1 SSTVD
6 NNGRFELKHVAAGR
20 VELRFQ
26 GANVDARLQIG
37 DVADQQTI
45 VITVRVSGSTA
56 TLENGNNQGPNPAPA
71 PPGTTPVEVEGTVTA
86 TSASGFTVAGRTV
99 IVTAATK
106 IERGDTTVPLSA
118 ITVGTGVEVKGTVS
132 GTSTVITA
140 TKVEI
145 EQQEANDDDDR
156 DENENEAEL
165 KGAISA
171 LTGSCAANTLGFTVA
186 STPVKTNASTRF
198 KDTTCSAL

>member
-1 SSTVD
+1 P
-6 NNGRFELKHVAAGR
+6 
-20 VELRFQ
+20 
-26 GANVDARLQIG
+26 
-37 DVADQQTI
+37 
-45 VITVRVSGSTA
+45 TA
-56 TLENGNNQGPNPAPA
+56 TPDNGNNQGPTPPPP
-71 PPGTTPVEVEGTVTA
+71 PPGTTPLQVEGPVTA
-86 TSASGFTVAGRTV
+86 TSASGFTAAGRTV

-118 ITVGTGVEVKGTVS
+118 ITVGTRVEVKGTVS

-171 LTGSCAANTLGFTVA
+171 LPGSCAATTLGFTVPT
-186 STPVKTNASTRF
+186 TPGSANA
-198 KDTTCSAL
+198 